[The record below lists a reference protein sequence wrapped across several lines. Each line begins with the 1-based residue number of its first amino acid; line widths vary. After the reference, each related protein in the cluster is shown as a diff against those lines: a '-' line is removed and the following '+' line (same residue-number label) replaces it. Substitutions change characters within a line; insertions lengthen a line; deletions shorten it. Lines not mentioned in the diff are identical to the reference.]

1 MPTGPL
7 KRLCFEADT
16 GLHPEFHGCGQV
28 LRVLWNGIYVGRVL
42 QSRESATWG
51 NDQELGTYP
60 WKTPEE
66 ASFHLIGRNE
76 VTRLALQENYEWNV
90 YLADTGGFW
99 MGPFP
104 SREEA
109 ERAVHTTAG
118 FDLPF
123 ASQIR
128 QDPVGTAKNYLTS
141 K

>member
-66 ASFHLIGRNE
+66 A
-76 VTRLALQENYEWNV
+76 
-90 YLADTGGFW
+90 
-99 MGPFP
+99 
-104 SREEA
+104 
-109 ERAVHTTAG
+109 
-118 FDLPF
+118 
-123 ASQIR
+123 
-128 QDPVGTAKNYLTS
+128 
-141 K
+141 